1 MKKVNILLAALLT
14 YVSVGAQTTM
24 REAWLNMPD
33 EIIPYLNKNL
43 RTEHIDFL
51 DMGVKS
57 EVNNKLN
64 GVCVM
69 DTLTTDYTHVTLSN
83 SSSVELR
90 LLSVSDTT
98 SIICM
103 LKTYSAPAS
112 ETSVTFY
119 DAKWNPLNDNY
130 GLLDLKNLE
139 EKGLDSLVESFAQ
152 RPDTM
157 SVERYQELCKLVD
170 PVMVSATADIKEPV
184 ITYSLSVPLVVRD
197 DKEPLER
204 ILRQR
209 KFKWDGRMFKEI

>member
-14 YVSVGAQTTM
+14 SVSVGAQTTM

-57 EVNNKLN
+57 ETNNKLN

-69 DTLTTDYTHVTLSN
+69 DTLTMDYTHVTLSN
-83 SSSVELR
+83 SSSIELR

-119 DAKWNPLNDNY
+119 DAKWNLLNDNY

-139 EKGLDSLVESFAQ
+139 EKDLDSLVESFVQ

-157 SVERYQELCKLVD
+157 SVGRYQELCKLVD